1 MVPGTK
7 RGFRVIRSMTGYGEA
22 SAHIDGTHYFV
33 QIRSLNGKYFKAT
46 VRLQEEFESL
56 EADLESQLRKQIG
69 RGSVTLKATC
79 TDDTEEAA
87 HELNCKALDRY
98 VEQLNESEHI
108 RSGKVSIEIGSLL
121 GLPGV
126 IQPPSDEGERIGRVR
141 EVFARLGKEATGELI
156 SMRQAEGEA
165 LAEELR
171 SQLRVIEE
179 NLEQVKER
187 APEVVKD
194 YEARLRARMDELL
207 EGSGTP
213 GESVDIIREVASHAE
228 RTDIAEE
235 IQRLGGHLEQFS
247 KIIDQQ
253 DDKPVGRTLDFM
265 AQELLREANTMSSK
279 SMDTRIS
286 RSIVEIKGAIDRIK
300 EQVQNVE

>member
-1 MVPGTK
+1 
-7 RGFRVIRSMTGYGEA
+7 MTGYGEA

-46 VRLQEEFESL
+46 VRLQEEFEAL
-56 EADLESQLRKQIG
+56 EADLESQLRKAIS

-79 TDDTEEAA
+79 TDETEEAA
-87 HELNCKALDRY
+87 HEINTKALDRY
-98 VEQLNESEHI
+98 VDQLQKSEH
-108 RSGKVSIEIGSLL
+108 VSQGRVAIEIGSLL
-121 GLPGV
+121 SLPGV
-126 IQPPSDEGERIGRVR
+126 IQPPGDEGARIDRVR
-141 EVFARLGKEATGELI
+141 EVFKKLTREATKELVQ
-156 SMRQAEGEA
+156 MRDAEGRG
-165 LAEELR
+165 LAEELQ
-171 SQLRVIEE
+171 SQLGVIERHLAE
-179 NLEQVKER
+179 VRER

-194 YEARLRARMDELL
+194 YESRLRSRIDELMN
-207 EGSGTP
+207 EGSARA
-213 GESVDIIREVASHAE
+213 ESVDIIREVASHAE

-235 IQRLGGHLEQFS
+235 IQRLSGHLEQFS
-247 KIIDQQ
+247 KIIEQD

>member
-1 MVPGTK
+1 
-7 RGFRVIRSMTGYGEA
+7 MTGYGEA

-46 VRLQEEFESL
+46 VRLQEEFEAL
-56 EADLESQLRKQIG
+56 EADLESQLRKAIS

-79 TDDTEEAA
+79 TDETEEAA
-87 HELNCKALDRY
+87 HEINTKALDRY
-98 VEQLNESEHI
+98 VDQLQQSEH
-108 RSGKVSIEIGSLL
+108 VSQGRVAIEIGSLL
-121 GLPGV
+121 SLPGV
-126 IQPPSDEGERIGRVR
+126 IQPPGDEGARIDRVR
-141 EVFARLGKEATGELI
+141 EVFKKLTREATKELVQ
-156 SMRQAEGEA
+156 MRDAEGRGLADELQSQLGVIERH
-165 LAEELR
+165 LAEVR
-171 SQLRVIEE
+171 
-179 NLEQVKER
+179 ER

-194 YEARLRARMDELL
+194 YETRLRSRIDELMN
-207 EGSGTP
+207 EGSARA
-213 GESVDIIREVASHAE
+213 ESVDIIREVASHAE

-235 IQRLGGHLEQFS
+235 IQRLSGHLEQFS
-247 KIIDQQ
+247 KIIEQD

-286 RSIVEIKGAIDRIK
+286 RAIVEIKGAIDRIK

>member
-1 MVPGTK
+1 M
-7 RGFRVIRSMTGYGEA
+7 IRSMTGYGEA

-46 VRLQEEFESL
+46 VRLQEEFEAL
-56 EADLESQLRKQIG
+56 EADLESQLRKAIS

-79 TDDTEEAA
+79 TDETEEAA
-87 HELNCKALDRY
+87 HEINTKALDRY
-98 VEQLNESEHI
+98 VDQLQQSEH
-108 RSGKVSIEIGSLL
+108 VSQGRVAIEIGSLL
-121 GLPGV
+121 SLPGV
-126 IQPPSDEGERIGRVR
+126 IQPPGDEGARIDRVR
-141 EVFARLGKEATGELI
+141 EVFKKLTREATKELVQ
-156 SMRQAEGEA
+156 MRDAEGRGLADELQSQLGVIERH
-165 LAEELR
+165 LAEVR
-171 SQLRVIEE
+171 
-179 NLEQVKER
+179 ER

-194 YEARLRARMDELL
+194 YETRLRSRIDELMN
-207 EGSGTP
+207 EGSARA
-213 GESVDIIREVASHAE
+213 ESVDIIREVASHAE

-235 IQRLGGHLEQFS
+235 IQRLSGHLEQFS
-247 KIIDQQ
+247 KIIEQD

-286 RSIVEIKGAIDRIK
+286 RAIVEIKGAIDRIK

>member
-1 MVPGTK
+1 M
-7 RGFRVIRSMTGYGEA
+7 IRSMTGYGEA

-46 VRLQEEFESL
+46 VRLQEEFEAL
-56 EADLESQLRKQIG
+56 EADLESQLRKAIS

-79 TDDTEEAA
+79 TDETEEAA
-87 HELNCKALDRY
+87 HEINTKALDRY
-98 VEQLNESEHI
+98 VDQLQQSEH
-108 RSGKVSIEIGSLL
+108 VSQGRVAIEIGSLL
-121 GLPGV
+121 SLPGV
-126 IQPPSDEGERIGRVR
+126 IQPPGDEGARIDRVR
-141 EVFARLGKEATGELI
+141 EVFKKLTRDATKELVQ
-156 SMRQAEGEA
+156 MRDAEGRGLADELQSQLGVIERH
-165 LAEELR
+165 LAEVR
-171 SQLRVIEE
+171 
-179 NLEQVKER
+179 ER

-194 YEARLRARMDELL
+194 YETRLRSRIDELMN
-207 EGSGTP
+207 EGSARA
-213 GESVDIIREVASHAE
+213 ESVDIIREVASHAE

-235 IQRLGGHLEQFS
+235 IQRLSGHLEQFS
-247 KIIDQQ
+247 KIIEQD

-286 RSIVEIKGAIDRIK
+286 RAIVEIKGAIDRIK

>member
-1 MVPGTK
+1 M
-7 RGFRVIRSMTGYGEA
+7 IRSMTGYGEA

-46 VRLQEEFESL
+46 VRLQEEFEAL
-56 EADLESQLRKQIG
+56 EADLESQLRKAIS

-79 TDDTEEAA
+79 TDETEEAA
-87 HELNCKALDRY
+87 HEINTKALDRY
-98 VEQLNESEHI
+98 VGQLQQSEH
-108 RSGKVSIEIGSLL
+108 VSEGRVAIEIGSLL
-121 GLPGV
+121 SLPGV
-126 IQPPSDEGERIGRVR
+126 IQPPGDEGARIDRVR
-141 EVFARLGKEATGELI
+141 DVFKKLTREATKELVQ
-156 SMRQAEGEA
+156 MRDAEGRGLADELQSQLGVIERN
-165 LAEELR
+165 LAEVR
-171 SQLRVIEE
+171 
-179 NLEQVKER
+179 ER

-194 YEARLRARMDELL
+194 YETRLRSRIDELMN
-207 EGSGTP
+207 EGSARA
-213 GESVDIIREVASHAE
+213 ESVDIIREVASHAE

-235 IQRLGGHLEQFS
+235 IQRLSGHLEQFS
-247 KIIDQQ
+247 KIIEQD

>member
-1 MVPGTK
+1 
-7 RGFRVIRSMTGYGEA
+7 MTGYGEA

-33 QIRSLNGKYFKAT
+33 QIRSLNGKFFKGT

-56 EADLESQLRKQIG
+56 EADLESHLRKQIS

-79 TDDTEEAA
+79 TDDTESAA
-87 HELNCKALDRY
+87 HEINCKALDSY
-98 VEQLNESEHI
+98 VAQLSASEHVS
-108 RSGKVSIEIGSLL
+108 SGKVSIEIGSLL

-141 EVFARLGKEATGELI
+141 EVFTKLTTEACASLI
-156 SMRQAEGEA
+156 QMRKSEGEA
-165 LAEELR
+165 LAADLK
-171 SQLRVIEE
+171 SQLTVIETSLAE
-179 NLEQVKER
+179 VKER
-187 APEVVKD
+187 APEIVRD
-194 YEARLRARMDELL
+194 FEARLRSRMDELL
-207 EGSGTP
+207 AGSAAA
-213 GESVDIIREVASHAE
+213 GENVDIIREVAGHAE

-235 IQRLGGHLEQFS
+235 IQRLGGHLEQFT
-247 KIIDQQ
+247 KIIEQK

-286 RSIVEIKGAIDRIK
+286 LSIVQIKGAIDRIK

>member
-1 MVPGTK
+1 M
-7 RGFRVIRSMTGYGEA
+7 IRSMTGYGEA

-33 QIRSLNGKYFKAT
+33 QIRSLNGKFFKGT

-56 EADLESQLRKQIG
+56 EADLESRLRKQIS
-69 RGSVTLKATC
+69 RGSVTLKASC
-79 TDDTEEAA
+79 TDDTEAAA
-87 HELNCKALDRY
+87 HEINCKALDKY
-98 VEQLNESEHI
+98 VEQLSASEHVS
-108 RSGKVSIEIGSLL
+108 SGRVSIEIGSLL

-141 EVFARLGKEATGELI
+141 EVFTKLTNEACASLI
-156 SMRQAEGEA
+156 AMRKAEGEA
-165 LAEELR
+165 LAADLHN
-171 SQLRVIEE
+171 QLSVIATSLAE
-179 NLEQVKER
+179 VKER
-187 APEVVKD
+187 APEIVKD
-194 YEARLRARMDELL
+194 FEARLRTRMDELL
-207 EGSGTP
+207 AGSGTP
-213 GESVDIIREVASHAE
+213 SDSVDIIREVASHAE

-235 IQRLGGHLEQFS
+235 IQRLGGHLEQFT
-247 KIIDQQ
+247 KIIEQK

>member
-1 MVPGTK
+1 
-7 RGFRVIRSMTGYGEA
+7 MTGYGEA

-46 VRLQEEFESL
+46 VRLQEEFEAL
-56 EADLESQLRKQIG
+56 EADLESQLRKAIS

-79 TDDTEEAA
+79 TDETEEAA
-87 HELNCKALDRY
+87 HEINTKALDRY
-98 VEQLNESEHI
+98 VGQLQQSEH
-108 RSGKVSIEIGSLL
+108 VSEGRVAIEIGSLL
-121 GLPGV
+121 SLPGV
-126 IQPPSDEGERIGRVR
+126 IQPPGDEGARIDRVR
-141 EVFARLGKEATGELI
+141 DVFKKLTREATKELVQ
-156 SMRQAEGEA
+156 MRDAEGRGLADELQSQLGVIERN
-165 LAEELR
+165 LAEVR
-171 SQLRVIEE
+171 
-179 NLEQVKER
+179 ER

-194 YEARLRARMDELL
+194 YETRLRSRIDELMN
-207 EGSGTP
+207 EGSARA
-213 GESVDIIREVASHAE
+213 ESVDIIREVASHAE

-235 IQRLGGHLEQFS
+235 IQRLSGHLEQFS
-247 KIIDQQ
+247 KIIEQD